1 MGARRRAGVLT
12 RDRVCAAALELVDD
26 EGLEALSMRRLAARL
41 DCEAMS
47 LYNHV
52 RDKADL
58 LDAVHAAVLGGL
70 QPETPLDAREWDA
83 ASAPESGA
91 TPSAKPGSTSSAKS
105 GAKSASKRG
114 SRSRSNASANGDSEP
129 DDVPKWRRLLG
140 GLARALRTALLAH
153 PNVVPLFTTQRLT
166 APEAVHTVARV
177 QMALAFS
184 HFSEADAE
192 RALYVVGM
200 FTIGHA
206 IFEKSTRNDAT
217 FEFGLEA
224 LLDAVARD
232 HRSSRRDDE

>member
-1 MGARRRAGVLT
+1 MSARRRTVLT

-26 EGLEALSMRRLAARL
+26 EGLEALSMRRLASRL

-47 LYNHV
+47 LYNYV

-58 LDAVHAAVLGGL
+58 LDAVHAAVLGNL
-70 QPETPLDAREWDA
+70 QPETRLDRLR
-83 ASAPESGA
+83 
-91 TPSAKPGSTSSAKS
+91 PGF
-105 GAKSASKRG
+105 
-114 SRSRSNASANGDSEP
+114 NP
-129 DDVPKWRRLLG
+129 DRLPKWRRLLG

-166 APEAVHTVARV
+166 APEAVQTVGRV

-184 HFSEADAE
+184 HFSDADAQ

-224 LLDAVARD
+224 LLDAIARE
-232 HRSSRRDDE
+232 HRKSRRDDE